1 MEGYGVIAV
10 ALTTPSIGGFARGRA
25 AFIVGGARI

>member
-1 MEGYGVIAV
+1 MEDHGMIAV
-10 ALTTPSIGGFARGRA
+10 ALTTLSIGGFATGRA